1 MKERTV
7 VKTVVGLLAFVL
19 IFVTGN
25 TDLIYIGAAVLFF
38 VVCIA
43 YAEWCERL

>member
-7 VKTVVGLLAFVL
+7 IKSIVGLLAAVV
-19 IFVTGN
+19 IVATGN
-25 TDLIYIGAAVLFF
+25 TDLIYIGASVLFF
-38 VVCIA
+38 AICIA